1 MKAFLEEWVSGS
13 PHFGTSFWETSC
25 LIQESDFFSWEK
37 SLVLRALSSL
47 VWLLVELL
55 ALAVL
60 RFDVWV

>member
-1 MKAFLEEWVSGS
+1 LKALLEEWVSGS
-13 PHFGTSFWETSC
+13 PHFATSFWEMSF

-37 SLVLRALSSL
+37 PPVLRALSSL

-60 RFDVWV
+60 GFDV